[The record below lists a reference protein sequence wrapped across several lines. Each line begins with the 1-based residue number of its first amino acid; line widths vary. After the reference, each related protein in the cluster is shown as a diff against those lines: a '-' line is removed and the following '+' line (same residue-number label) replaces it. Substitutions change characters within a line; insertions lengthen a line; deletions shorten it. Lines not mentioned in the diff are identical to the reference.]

1 MYQRGFVR
9 SLMLLAESAQL
20 VKILTQYHSN
30 PLNKRNVR
38 KFLGVYIDENLS
50 WRHHIDII
58 SSKINKT

>member
-9 SLMLLAESAQL
+9 SFMLLAESAQL
-20 VKILTQYHSN
+20 VKILTQYHSS

-38 KFLGVYIDENLS
+38 KFLGVYIGENLS
-50 WRHHIDII
+50 WKHHIDII